1 MLDMSDEQKMLG
13 ELMGKMIQRFV
24 EKVSNELVYDNKELT
39 DPEVTMTFNACFQDF
54 SFIFMKSLNLVLNGA
69 DAEKMGNVN
78 EFITLLEA
86 KYNQSEELRK
96 EVMEE

>member
-1 MLDMSDEQKMLG
+1 MLNMSDEQKMLG
-13 ELMGKMIQRFV
+13 ELIGKMIQRKV

-54 SFIFMKSLNLVLNGA
+54 TFIFMKSLNLVLNGA

-86 KYNQSEELRK
+86 KYQQSEDLRK